1 MKMENKLESILK
13 DEADKSMNVDE
24 YVHLLLL
31 KPLLQSY
38 MEKKL
43 TEQEREVLCLRYGLG
58 TEEERKKLS
67 LKYKLDDLNL
77 KGPKSGKKEEDYTR
91 SEIAEAMGRS
101 ITRIK
106 EIELK
111 ALRMLRYDPEIIKL
125 REDLYNK

>member
-1 MKMENKLESILK
+1 M
-13 DEADKSMNVDE
+13 
-24 YVHLLLL
+24 
-31 KPLLQSY
+31 
-38 MEKKL
+38 
-43 TEQEREVLCLRYGLG
+43 
-58 TEEERKKLS
+58 
-67 LKYKLDDLNL
+67 KYKLDDLNL